1 MLAKRTEEEHI
12 IICKIPIDLGPK
24 QRQDTGKQFS
34 TADHAVL

>member
-12 IICKIPIDLGPK
+12 IVCKIPIDLGPK
-24 QRQDTGKQFS
+24 QRLDTGEFS